1 MLKMYLLVFVFML
14 IVIQPSFVRTLN
26 STSLGR
32 LFLLSTIIFCT
43 IQNQMAGL
51 AITMVVISVLNQ
63 TGPEYFTG
71 LEEEIESDSEDDEVS
86 KEDNEMTEK
95 KMITPISSY
104 NIMPIIEPETVE
116 PDAFSGIESFSA
128 F

>member
-1 MLKMYLLVFVFML
+1 MYLLVFVFML
-14 IVIQPSFVRTLN
+14 IVIQPSFVKTLN

-71 LEEEIESDSEDDEVS
+71 LEEEIEEPEEDDEPNT
-86 KEDNEMTEK
+86 KEDKEMTEK
-95 KMITPISSY
+95 KLITPISSY
-104 NIMPIIEPETVE
+104 NVVPIIEPETME

>member
-1 MLKMYLLVFVFML
+1 MYLLVFVFML
-14 IVIQPSFVRTLN
+14 IVIQPSFVKTLN

-71 LEEEIESDSEDDEVS
+71 LEEEIDYDSEEEEKKE
-86 KEDNEMTEK
+86 KEDNEMAEK
-95 KMITPISSY
+95 KLITPISSY
-104 NIMPIIEPETVE
+104 NVVPIIEPEMIE

>member
-1 MLKMYLLVFVFML
+1 MYLLVFVFML
-14 IVIQPSFVRTLN
+14 IVIQPSFVRSLN

-51 AITMVVISVLNQ
+51 ALTMVVISALNQ

-71 LEEEIESDSEDDEVS
+71 LEEEVDSDSEDEAP
-86 KEDNEMTEK
+86 KEDKEMVEK

-104 NIMPIIEPETVE
+104 NVMPIIEPEMVE
-116 PDAFSGIESFSA
+116 PESFSGVESFSA

>member
-1 MLKMYLLVFVFML
+1 MYLLVFVFML

-51 AITMVVISVLNQ
+51 ALTMVVISALNQ

-71 LEEEIESDSEDDEVS
+71 LEEEIESDSEDEAP
-86 KEDNEMTEK
+86 KEDKEMTEK

-104 NIMPIIEPETVE
+104 NIMPIIEPEMFE
-116 PDAFSGIESFSA
+116 PESFSGVESFSA

>member
-1 MLKMYLLVFVFML
+1 MYLLVFVFML
-14 IVIQPSFVRTLN
+14 IIIQPSFVKTLN

-71 LEEEIESDSEDDEVS
+71 LEEEIEEEEEP
-86 KEDNEMTEK
+86 KEDKEMTEK

-104 NIMPIIEPETVE
+104 NIMPIIEPETFE
-116 PDAFSGIESFSA
+116 PDAFSGVESFSA

>member
-14 IVIQPSFVRTLN
+14 IIIQPSFVKTLN

-71 LEEEIESDSEDDEVS
+71 LEEEIEEEEQEP
-86 KEDNEMTEK
+86 KEDKEMTEK

-104 NIMPIIEPETVE
+104 NIMPIIEPETFE
-116 PDAFSGIESFSA
+116 PDAFSGVESFSA

>member
-1 MLKMYLLVFVFML
+1 MYLLVFVFML
-14 IVIQPSFVRTLN
+14 IVIQPSFVKTLN

-32 LFLLSTIIFCT
+32 LFLLVTIIFCT
-43 IQNQMAGL
+43 IQNQIAGL

-71 LEEEIESDSEDDEVS
+71 LEEEIEEEEQDDEPNT
-86 KEDNEMTEK
+86 KEDKEMTEK
-95 KMITPISSY
+95 KLITPISSY
-104 NIMPIIEPETVE
+104 NVVPIIEPETME

>member
-1 MLKMYLLVFVFML
+1 MYLLVFVFML
-14 IVIQPSFVRTLN
+14 IIIQPSFVKTLN

-32 LFLLSTIIFCT
+32 LFLLSMIIFCT

-71 LEEEIESDSEDDEVS
+71 LEEEIEEEEDDDEEDAP
-86 KEDNEMTEK
+86 KEDKEMMEK
-95 KMITPISSY
+95 KMMTPISSY
-104 NIMPIIEPETVE
+104 NVMPIIEPETFE
-116 PDAFSGIESFSA
+116 PESFGGVESFSA

>member
-1 MLKMYLLVFVFML
+1 MYLLVFVFML
-14 IVIQPSFVRTLN
+14 IIIQPSFVKTLN

-71 LEEEIESDSEDDEVS
+71 LEEEIEQEEEQDEEEGP
-86 KEDNEMTEK
+86 KEDKEMIEK

-116 PDAFSGIESFSA
+116 PDAFSGVESFSA

>member
-1 MLKMYLLVFVFML
+1 MYLLVFVFML
-14 IVIQPSFVRTLN
+14 IVIQPSFVKTLN

-32 LFLLSTIIFCT
+32 LFLISTIIFCT
-43 IQNQMAGL
+43 IQNQIAGL

-71 LEEEIESDSEDDEVS
+71 LEEEIEEEEDDEGT
-86 KEDNEMTEK
+86 KEDKEMTEK
-95 KMITPISSY
+95 KLITPISSY
-104 NIMPIIEPETVE
+104 NVVPIIEPETFE

>member
-51 AITMVVISVLNQ
+51 ALTMVVISVLNQ

-71 LEEEIESDSEDDEVS
+71 LEEEIEPEEEEDP
-86 KEDNEMTEK
+86 KEDKEMTEK

-104 NIMPIIEPETVE
+104 NIMPIIEPETFE
-116 PDAFSGIESFSA
+116 PDAFSGVESFSA

>member
-1 MLKMYLLVFVFML
+1 MFKTYLLLFVFML
-14 IVIQPSFVRTLN
+14 IVIQPSFVRSLN

-43 IQNQMAGL
+43 IQNQMVGIAL
-51 AITMVVISVLNQ
+51 TVVVISALNE
-63 TGPEYFTG
+63 TGPEYFG
-71 LEEEIESDSEDDEVS
+71 SYLAEDENIEEEKP
-86 KEDNEMTEK
+86 KEDKEMVEK

-104 NIMPIIEPETVE
+104 NIVPVIEPESIE

>member
-14 IVIQPSFVRTLN
+14 IIIQPSFVKTLN

-51 AITMVVISVLNQ
+51 ALTMVVISVLNQ

-71 LEEEIESDSEDDEVS
+71 LEEEIEEEEEDVGT
-86 KEDNEMTEK
+86 KEDKEMMEK
-95 KMITPISSY
+95 KMMTPISSY
-104 NIMPIIEPETVE
+104 NIMPIIEPETFE
-116 PDAFSGIESFSA
+116 PESFSGIESFSA

>member
-1 MLKMYLLVFVFML
+1 MYLLVFVFML

-71 LEEEIESDSEDDEVS
+71 LEEEIESDSEEDEP
-86 KEDNEMTEK
+86 KEDKEMIEK

-104 NIMPIIEPETVE
+104 NVMPIIEPETVE

>member
-1 MLKMYLLVFVFML
+1 MYLLVFVFML
-14 IVIQPSFVRTLN
+14 IVIQPSFIKTLN

-71 LEEEIESDSEDDEVS
+71 LEEEIEEEEENVGA
-86 KEDNEMTEK
+86 KEDKEMTEK
-95 KMITPISSY
+95 KMMTPISSY
-104 NIMPIIEPETVE
+104 NIMPIIEPETFE
-116 PDAFSGIESFSA
+116 PESFSGVESFSA

>member
-1 MLKMYLLVFVFML
+1 MYLLVFVFML
-14 IVIQPSFVRTLN
+14 IVIQPSFVKTLN

-71 LEEEIESDSEDDEVS
+71 LEEEIESDSEEEVE
-86 KEDNEMTEK
+86 KEDKEMVEK
-95 KMITPISSY
+95 KLITPISSY
-104 NIMPIIEPETVE
+104 NVVPIIEPETME

>member
-1 MLKMYLLVFVFML
+1 MYLLVFVFML
-14 IVIQPSFVRTLN
+14 IVIQPSFVKTLN

-32 LFLLSTIIFCT
+32 LFLLVTIIFCT
-43 IQNQMAGL
+43 IQNRIAGL

-71 LEEEIESDSEDDEVS
+71 LEEEIEEEEEDDEGT
-86 KEDNEMTEK
+86 KEDKEMTEK

-104 NIMPIIEPETVE
+104 NIMPIIEPETFE

>member
-1 MLKMYLLVFVFML
+1 MYLLVFVFML
-14 IVIQPSFVRTLN
+14 IIIQPSFVKTLN

-63 TGPEYFTG
+63 TGPEYFTA
-71 LEEEIESDSEDDEVS
+71 LDEEIEKEEQEEAP
-86 KEDNEMTEK
+86 KEDKEMTEK

-104 NIMPIIEPETVE
+104 NIMPIIEPETFE

>member
-71 LEEEIESDSEDDEVS
+71 LEEEIEPEENKNAP
-86 KEDNEMTEK
+86 KEDKEMMEK
-95 KMITPISSY
+95 KMMTPISSY
-104 NIMPIIEPETVE
+104 NIMPIIEPETFE
-116 PDAFSGIESFSA
+116 PDAFSGVESFSA

>member
-1 MLKMYLLVFVFML
+1 MYLLVFVFML
-14 IVIQPSFVRTLN
+14 IIIQPSFVKTLN

-32 LFLLSTIIFCT
+32 LFLLSMIIFCT

-71 LEEEIESDSEDDEVS
+71 LEEEIEEEEEDAEDAPEED
-86 KEDNEMTEK
+86 KEMMEK
-95 KMITPISSY
+95 KMMTPISSY
-104 NIMPIIEPETVE
+104 NVMPIIEPETFE
-116 PDAFSGIESFSA
+116 PESFSGVESFSA

>member
-1 MLKMYLLVFVFML
+1 MYLLVFVFML
-14 IVIQPSFVRTLN
+14 IVIQPSFVKTLN

-51 AITMVVISVLNQ
+51 ALTMVVISVLNQ

-71 LEEEIESDSEDDEVS
+71 LEEEIEPEEEQQDP
-86 KEDNEMTEK
+86 KEDKEMMEK

-104 NIMPIIEPETVE
+104 NIMPIIEPETFE
-116 PDAFSGIESFSA
+116 PDAFSGVESFSA

>member
-1 MLKMYLLVFVFML
+1 MYLLVFVFML
-14 IVIQPSFVRTLN
+14 IVIQPSFVKSLN

-71 LEEEIESDSEDDEVS
+71 LEEEIESDLEEEETTE
-86 KEDNEMTEK
+86 KTDNEMTEK
-95 KMITPISSY
+95 KLITPISSY
-104 NIMPIIEPETVE
+104 NVVPIIEPEISE
-116 PDAFSGIESFSA
+116 PDAFSGIESFCS

>member
-1 MLKMYLLVFVFML
+1 MYLLVFVFML
-14 IVIQPSFVRTLN
+14 IIIQPSFVKTLN

-71 LEEEIESDSEDDEVS
+71 LEEEIEEEEEETVGT
-86 KEDNEMTEK
+86 KEDKEMTEK

-104 NIMPIIEPETVE
+104 NVMPIIEPETVE
-116 PDAFSGIESFSA
+116 PDAFSGVESFSA

>member
-71 LEEEIESDSEDDEVS
+71 LEEEIEPEEEEDVSS
-86 KEDNEMTEK
+86 KEDKEMTEK

-104 NIMPIIEPETVE
+104 NIMPIIEPETFE
-116 PDAFSGIESFSA
+116 PDAFSGVESFSA

>member
-1 MLKMYLLVFVFML
+1 MYLLVFVFML
-14 IVIQPSFVRTLN
+14 IVIQPSFVKSLN

-71 LEEEIESDSEDDEVS
+71 LEEEIEPEENENAP
-86 KEDNEMTEK
+86 KEDKEMTEK
-95 KMITPISSY
+95 KMMTPISSY

-116 PDAFSGIESFSA
+116 PDAFSGVESFSA

>member
-1 MLKMYLLVFVFML
+1 MYLLVFVFML
-14 IVIQPSFVRTLN
+14 IVIQPSFVKTLN

-32 LFLLSTIIFCT
+32 LFLISTIIFCT
-43 IQNQMAGL
+43 IQNQIAGL

-71 LEEEIESDSEDDEVS
+71 LEEENESDVEEEEP
-86 KEDNEMTEK
+86 KEDKEMTEK
-95 KMITPISSY
+95 KLITPISSY
-104 NIMPIIEPETVE
+104 NVVPIIEPETFE

>member
-1 MLKMYLLVFVFML
+1 ML
-14 IVIQPSFVRTLN
+14 IVIQPSFVKTLN

-32 LFLLSTIIFCT
+32 LFLLVTIIFCT
-43 IQNQMAGL
+43 IQNQIAGL

-71 LEEEIESDSEDDEVS
+71 LEEEIEEEEPEDDEGT
-86 KEDNEMTEK
+86 KEDKEMTEK

-104 NIMPIIEPETVE
+104 NIMPIIEPETFE

>member
-1 MLKMYLLVFVFML
+1 MYLLVFVFML
-14 IVIQPSFVRTLN
+14 IVIQPSFVKTLN

-71 LEEEIESDSEDDEVS
+71 LEEEIESDSEEEVE
-86 KEDNEMTEK
+86 KEDKEMVEK
-95 KMITPISSY
+95 KLITPISSY
-104 NIMPIIEPETVE
+104 NVVPIIEPETIE

>member
-14 IVIQPSFVRTLN
+14 IVIQPSFVKTLN

-71 LEEEIESDSEDDEVS
+71 LEEEIEEGEDIEEP
-86 KEDNEMTEK
+86 KEDKEMVEK
-95 KMITPISSY
+95 KLITPISSY
-104 NIMPIIEPETVE
+104 NVVPIIEPEISE

>member
-14 IVIQPSFVRTLN
+14 IIIQPSFVKTLN

-71 LEEEIESDSEDDEVS
+71 LEEEIEPEENENAP
-86 KEDNEMTEK
+86 KEDKEMTEK

-104 NIMPIIEPETVE
+104 NVMPIIEPETVE
-116 PDAFSGIESFSA
+116 PDAFSGVESFSA

>member
-1 MLKMYLLVFVFML
+1 MFKTYLLLFVFML

-43 IQNQMAGL
+43 IQNQMVGIAL
-51 AITMVVISVLNQ
+51 TVVVISALNE
-63 TGPEYFTG
+63 TGPEYFG
-71 LEEEIESDSEDDEVS
+71 SYLEEDENIEEEKPTED
-86 KEDNEMTEK
+86 KEMIEK
-95 KMITPISSY
+95 KMITPLSSY
-104 NIMPIIEPETVE
+104 NIVPVIEPESIE

>member
-1 MLKMYLLVFVFML
+1 MYLLVFVFML

-51 AITMVVISVLNQ
+51 ALTMVVISVLNQ

-71 LEEEIESDSEDDEVS
+71 LEEEIEPEEEEDP
-86 KEDNEMTEK
+86 KEDKEMTEK

-104 NIMPIIEPETVE
+104 NIMPIIEPETFE
-116 PDAFSGIESFSA
+116 PDAFSGVESFSA

>member
-1 MLKMYLLVFVFML
+1 MYLLVFVFML
-14 IVIQPSFVRTLN
+14 IIIQPSFVKTLN

-71 LEEEIESDSEDDEVS
+71 LEEEIEEEEQEP
-86 KEDNEMTEK
+86 KEDKEMIEK

-104 NIMPIIEPETVE
+104 NIMPIIEPETIE
-116 PDAFSGIESFSA
+116 PDAFSGVESFSA

>member
-1 MLKMYLLVFVFML
+1 MYLLVFVFML
-14 IVIQPSFVRTLN
+14 IVIQPSFVKSLN

-71 LEEEIESDSEDDEVS
+71 LEEEIEPEENENAP
-86 KEDNEMTEK
+86 KEDKEMMEK
-95 KMITPISSY
+95 KMMTPISSY

-116 PDAFSGIESFSA
+116 PDAFSGVESFSA

>member
-1 MLKMYLLVFVFML
+1 MYLLVFVFML
-14 IVIQPSFVRTLN
+14 IIIQPSFVKTLN

-51 AITMVVISVLNQ
+51 ALTMVVISVLNQ

-71 LEEEIESDSEDDEVS
+71 LEEEIEEEEEDVGT
-86 KEDNEMTEK
+86 KEDKEMMEK
-95 KMITPISSY
+95 KM
-104 NIMPIIEPETVE
+104 PESINSWILSFVF
-116 PDAFSGIESFSA
+116 PDGQ
-128 F
+128 